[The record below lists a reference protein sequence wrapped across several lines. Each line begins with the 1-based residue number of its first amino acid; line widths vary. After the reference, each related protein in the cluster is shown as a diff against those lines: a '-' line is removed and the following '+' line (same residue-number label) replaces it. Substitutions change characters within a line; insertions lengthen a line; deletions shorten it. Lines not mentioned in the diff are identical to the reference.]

1 MVFAY
6 PSAQPVNSAVAVPLS
21 KQGISRTQQTL
32 LELVAAIRDLSDEDD
47 LQCLVFLAG
56 ELGIL
61 RPTPFYFSRGNGCT
75 QVPQSL
81 VLHHTLDT
89 CLEAGLIG
97 WDSGCLRC
105 IATEAPADSSPVRS
119 GISWLA
125 MLLPFERRA
134 LTQATLELHSTGIR
148 LLSAQAEAPFRHA
161 ITRALGWVEGAEAA
175 ERRLN
180 MVRYQLSNG

>member
-1 MVFAY
+1 LVFAY
-6 PSAQPVNSAVAVPLS
+6 PSVQPVSVAVAAPQS
-21 KQGISRTQQTL
+21 KQGISHIQQTL

-89 CLEAGLIG
+89 CLEEGLIG
-97 WDSGCLRC
+97 WDNGCLRC
-105 IATEAPADSSPVRS
+105 IQVEPTGGPSAVHS

-125 MLLPFERRA
+125 MLVPFERRA

-148 LLSAQAEAPFRHA
+148 LLSSQAEVPFRHA